1 MDGYAMFAYLKDDI
15 VVMCTVLKI
24 SYAPAYKNIFDA
36 AVGKIRYRMSWLL
49 KKKKKNRSTSLNTI
63 HYFQFSF
70 PFLPFHL
77 FFTNESSF
85 EFDLIRRRH
94 ASSAFALFPYHFAN

>member
-24 SYAPAYKNIFDA
+24 SYALDLFAYKNIFD

-49 KKKKKNRSTSLNTI
+49 KKSPQIEKIYLVKYVILTSL
-63 HYFQFSF
+63 F
-70 PFLPFHL
+70 PFLL
-77 FFTNESSF
+77 IFTNESNST
-85 EFDLIRRRH
+85 
-94 ASSAFALFPYHFAN
+94 

>member
-36 AVGKIRYRMSWLL
+36 VGKIRYRMSWLL
-49 KKKKKNRSTSLNTI
+49 KKKKKNRSISLNTI
-63 HYFQFSF
+63 YYF
-70 PFLPFHL
+70 
-77 FFTNESSF
+77 
-85 EFDLIRRRH
+85 
-94 ASSAFALFPYHFAN
+94 